1 MDMAPSAVKLRSKR
15 KGPARYASEELEKV
29 AAGWIV
35 FRHERHL
42 ETTHKRFALF
52 LERVVG
58 SSPSDKWLAA
68 FSKRHHL
75 SLRSSRGQRQSLDQN
90 ANAFKAGVAYLRQLR
105 ELKIA
110 PTNILCVDKIIQHA
124 RPCGEILCTKR
135 QVTTV
140 LPFFHL
146 LTIFVYSVALF
157 VGLVPR

>member
-1 MDMAPSAVKLRSKR
+1 VRSKSTVEQIAHMDMAPSAVKLRSKR

-42 ETTHKRFALF
+42 ETTRKRFASF

-58 SSPSDKWLAA
+58 RPPSDKCLAT

-105 ELKIA
+105 ELKLLNKA
-110 PTNILCVDKIIQHA
+110 LPPVNII
-124 RPCGEILCTKR
+124 
-135 QVTTV
+135 
-140 LPFFHL
+140 
-146 LTIFVYSVALF
+146 SVRCMQTAMES
-157 VGLVPR
+157 RRT